1 VKREKKKSP
10 TEVEL
15 EILRDLWKAG
25 PSTVRDV
32 YLRLSEMRKIGYT
45 SVLKMMQIMTEKS
58 LLDRDATVRPQ
69 MFKPTKSRA
78 QTQRHLLRDLVDR
91 AFSGSAGSLALQ
103 ALSTKKA
110 SAEER
115 QQIRDLLDRLER
127 EEEDK

>member
-32 YLRLSEMRKIGYT
+32 FRRLSETRKIGYT
-45 SVLKMMQIMTEKS
+45 SVLKMMQIMTEKG

-69 MFKPTKSRA
+69 VFKPTKSRT
-78 QTQRHLLRDLVDR
+78 QTQKHLLHDLVDR

-110 SAEER
+110 SSKER

-127 EEEDK
+127 EEGK

>member
-1 VKREKKKSP
+1 MKREKKKSP

-32 YLRLSEMRKIGYT
+32 FRRLSETRKIGYT
-45 SVLKMMQIMTEKS
+45 SVLKMMQIMTEKG

-69 MFKPTKSRA
+69 VFKPTKSRT
-78 QTQRHLLRDLVDR
+78 QTQKHLLHDLVDR

-110 SAEER
+110 SSKER

-127 EEEDK
+127 EEGK